1 MKIFR
6 VYLKTLRS
14 DMSQLKYVFEYTCRQ
29 NDDEKEN
36 NIIGYNNQLLHNPK
50 LQPDFK
56 YYQNHEFQKL
66 SQSLTNNKTFS
77 ILQTNICLLV
87 KSISNF
93 SFGN

>member
-50 LQPDFK
+50 LQPDFN

-66 SQSLTNNKTFS
+66 SQKFDKQRNIQYSTNKH
-77 ILQTNICLLV
+77 LL
-87 KSISNF
+87 ISKIN
-93 SFGN
+93 